1 MSTSHPPVS
10 SISAVSPV
18 SLIYIG
24 DPMCSW
30 CYGFGRPLG
39 QLLARF
45 PEVPVQLVLGGL
57 RAYNT
62 QVMDDALKA
71 KLRGA
76 WAGVAERSGQPF
88 SQGLFERTDFVYD
101 TEPACRAVVTVRE
114 HAPHLALAMYHAIQ
128 HAFYADGRDTTKAAV
143 LGEIWDEVHGRTKEA
158 WGHIDF
164 LRDFESEA
172 MRQRTRDDFAQA
184 QRWGVRGFPTL
195 LVVRGDQAQVL
206 SNGYTEAGGLIDS
219 LTRVMADAGQRS
231 S

>member
-1 MSTSHPPVS
+1 MTPPTE
-10 SISAVSPV
+10 ATHPV

-30 CYGFGRPLG
+30 CYGFGVPLG
-39 QLLARF
+39 QLLQRF
-45 PEVPVQLVLGGL
+45 PDVPLQLVLGGL

-62 QVMDDALKA
+62 QVMDGALKD

-88 SQGLFERTDFVYD
+88 SPALFERQDFVYD

-114 HAPHLALAMYHAIQ
+114 HAPQLALAMYHAIQ
-128 HAFYADGRDTTKAAV
+128 QAFYADGRDTTKAAV
-143 LGEIWDEVHGRTKEA
+143 LGEIWDAVHGRSKEA

-164 LRDFESEA
+164 LRDFESDA
-172 MRQRTRDDFAQA
+172 MRQRTRADFEQA

-195 LVVRGDQAQVL
+195 LAVVDGQAQIL
-206 SNGYTEAGGLIDS
+206 TNGYAEAEMLCERLAQTI
-219 LTRVMADAGQRS
+219 
-231 S
+231 

>member
-1 MSTSHPPVS
+1 MNTSTPVS
-10 SISAVSPV
+10 SPV

-30 CYGFGRPLG
+30 CYGFGVPLA
-39 QLLARF
+39 QLLGRF
-45 PEVPVQLVLGGL
+45 PELSLHIVLGGL

-71 KLRGA
+71 KLRSA
-76 WAGVAERSGQPF
+76 WASVAERSGQPF
-88 SQGLFERTDFVYD
+88 SAALFEREDFIYD

-114 HAPHLALAMYHAIQ
+114 HAPHLALAMYHAVQ
-128 HAFYADGRDTTKAAV
+128 QAFYADGRDTTKAAV

-164 LRDFESEA
+164 LRDLDSDA

-195 LVVRGDQAQVL
+195 LAVMDGQAQLLTSGYVEADVL
-206 SNGYTEAGGLIDS
+206 VHRLAALH
-219 LTRVMADAGQRS
+219 GQTNNAPE
-231 S
+231 

>member
-1 MSTSHPPVS
+1 MNTSTTPL
-10 SISAVSPV
+10 

-30 CYGFGRPLG
+30 CYGFGIPLG
-39 QLLARF
+39 QLLASH
-45 PEVPVQLVLGGL
+45 PDLPVQLVLGGL

-62 QVMDDALKA
+62 QVMDAALKA
-71 KLRGA
+71 KLRQA
-76 WAGVAERSGQPF
+76 WAGVAQRSGQPF
-88 SQGLFERTDFVYD
+88 SQALFEREDFIYD

-114 HAPHLALAMYHAIQ
+114 HAPRLALAMYHAIQ
-128 HAFYADGRDTTKAAV
+128 QAFYADGRDTTKAAV

-164 LRDFESEA
+164 LRDFESEL

-195 LVVRGDQAQVL
+195 FAVVNGQAQLLTNGFAEADVL
-206 SNGYTEAGGLIDS
+206 AQRLAQVTAAP
-219 LTRVMADAGQRS
+219 TRRP
-231 S
+231 

>member
-1 MSTSHPPVS
+1 MNPSITPP
-10 SISAVSPV
+10 

-30 CYGFGRPLG
+30 CYGFGLPLG
-39 QLLARF
+39 QVLARF
-45 PEVPVQLVLGGL
+45 PDLRVQLVLGGL

-62 QVMDDALKA
+62 QVMDAALKD
-71 KLRGA
+71 KLRSA

-88 SQGLFERTDFVYD
+88 SQALFGRDDFIYD

-128 HAFYADGRDTTKAAV
+128 QAFYADGRDTTKAAV
-143 LGEIWDEVHGRTKEA
+143 LGEIWDEVHGRSKQA
-158 WGHIDF
+158 WGHINF
-164 LRDFESEA
+164 LRDLDSEA

-195 LVVRGDQAQVL
+195 LALVDGQAQLL
-206 SNGYTEAGGLIDS
+206 SNGYID
-219 LTRVMADAGQRS
+219 ADTLAQRLAPLLKA
-231 S
+231 

>member
-1 MSTSHPPVS
+1 MKTSTTPP
-10 SISAVSPV
+10 

-30 CYGFGRPLG
+30 CYGFGLPLG
-39 QLLARF
+39 QVLAGH
-45 PEVPVQLVLGGL
+45 PELQVQLVLGGL

-62 QVMDDALKA
+62 QVMDAALKA
-71 KLRGA
+71 KLRSA

-88 SQGLFERTDFVYD
+88 SQTLFEREDFIYD

-128 HAFYADGRDTTKAAV
+128 QAFYADGRDTTKAAV
-143 LGEIWDEVHGRTKEA
+143 LGEVWDEVHGRSKQA
-158 WGHIDF
+158 WGHINF
-164 LRDFESEA
+164 LRDLDSEA

-195 LVVRGDQAQVL
+195 LAVVDGQAQL
-206 SNGYTEAGGLIDS
+206 LTSGFIDAAT
-219 LTRVMADAGQRS
+219 LAQRLAPLLDI
-231 S
+231 

>member
-1 MSTSHPPVS
+1 MNPSTTPP
-10 SISAVSPV
+10 

-30 CYGFGRPLG
+30 CYGFGIPLT
-39 QLLARF
+39 QVLAGH
-45 PEVPVQLVLGGL
+45 PDLQVQLVLGGL

-62 QVMDDALKA
+62 QVMDAALKA
-71 KLRGA
+71 KLRSA

-88 SQGLFERTDFVYD
+88 SQALFERDDFIYD

-128 HAFYADGRDTTKAAV
+128 QAFYADGRDTTKAAV
-143 LGEIWDEVHGRTKEA
+143 LGEVWDEVHGRSKQA
-158 WGHIDF
+158 WGHINF
-164 LRDFESEA
+164 LRDLDSEA

-195 LVVRGDQAQVL
+195 LAVVDGQAQL
-206 SNGYTEAGGLIDS
+206 LTSGYI
-219 LTRVMADAGQRS
+219 DAGTLAQRLAPLLKN
-231 S
+231 

>member
-1 MSTSHPPVS
+1 MTTSATPL
-10 SISAVSPV
+10 
-18 SLIYIG
+18 SLIYVG

-30 CYGFGRPLG
+30 CYGFGVPLG
-39 QLLARF
+39 QLLARH
-45 PEVPVQLVLGGL
+45 PDLQVQLVLGGL

-62 QVMDDALKA
+62 QVMDAALKD
-71 KLRGA
+71 KLRSA

-88 SQGLFERTDFVYD
+88 SPALFEREGFVYD

-114 HAPHLALAMYHAIQ
+114 HAPQLALAMYHAIQ
-128 HAFYADGRDTTKAAV
+128 QAFYADGRDTTKAAV

-195 LVVRGDQAQVL
+195 LAVVDGQAQVL
-206 SNGYTEAGGLIDS
+206 TSGY
-219 LTRVMADAGQRS
+219 ADANVLQQRLAS
-231 S
+231 LLKP

>member
-1 MSTSHPPVS
+1 MNMTSAPVG
-10 SISAVSPV
+10 
-18 SLIYIG
+18 LIYIG

-30 CYGFGRPLG
+30 CYGFGLPLG

-45 PEVPVQLVLGGL
+45 PGLQVQLVLGGL

-62 QVMDDALKA
+62 QVMDSALKN

-76 WAGVAERSGQPF
+76 WAGVAQRSGQPF
-88 SQGLFERTDFVYD
+88 SQALFERENFIYD

-114 HAPHLALAMYHAIQ
+114 HAPHLALSMYHAIQ
-128 HAFYADGRDTTKAAV
+128 QAFYANGRDTTKAAV

-164 LRDFESEA
+164 LRDFESSA

-184 QRWGVRGFPTL
+184 QRWGVSGFPTL
-195 LVVRGDQAQVL
+195 LAVVDGQAQIL
-206 SNGYTEAGGLIDS
+206 TNGY
-219 LTRVMADAGQRS
+219 ADVEVLAERLAQIAPS
-231 S
+231 

>member
-1 MSTSHPPVS
+1 MNTTSAPV
-10 SISAVSPV
+10 ALV
-18 SLIYIG
+18 YIG

-30 CYGFGRPLG
+30 CYGFGVPLG

-45 PEVPVQLVLGGL
+45 PTLQVELLLGGL

-62 QVMDDALKA
+62 QVMDDALKT

-76 WAGVAERSGQPF
+76 WANVAQRSGQRF
-88 SQGLFERTDFVYD
+88 SPALFEREDFIYN

-114 HAPHLALAMYHAIQ
+114 HAPQLALAMYHATQ
-128 HAFYADGRDTTKAAV
+128 QAFYADGRDTTKAAV

-164 LRDFESEA
+164 LRDFDSEA
-172 MRQRTRDDFAQA
+172 MRQRTREDFAQA

-195 LVVRGDQAQVL
+195 LAVVNGQAQML
-206 SNGYTEAGGLIDS
+206 TNGYTDAE
-219 LTRVMADAGQRS
+219 VMAERLAALHLQTKKAS
-231 S
+231 E

>member
-1 MSTSHPPVS
+1 MNTPATPP
-10 SISAVSPV
+10 

-30 CYGFGRPLG
+30 CYGFGIPLT
-39 QLLARF
+39 QVLARH
-45 PEVPVQLVLGGL
+45 PYLKVQLVLGGL

-62 QVMDDALKA
+62 QVMDAALKA
-71 KLRGA
+71 KLRSA

-88 SQGLFERTDFVYD
+88 SQALFERDDFIYD

-128 HAFYADGRDTTKAAV
+128 QAFYADGRDTTKAAV
-143 LGEIWDEVHGRTKEA
+143 LGEVWDEVHGRSKQA
-158 WGHIDF
+158 WGHINF
-164 LRDFESEA
+164 LRDLDSEA

-195 LVVRGDQAQVL
+195 LALVDGQAQL
-206 SNGYTEAGGLIDS
+206 LTSGFIDADTLAQRLAPL
-219 LTRVMADAGQRS
+219 LTT
-231 S
+231 

>member
-1 MSTSHPPVS
+1 MNNTSAPV
-10 SISAVSPV
+10 A
-18 SLIYIG
+18 LIYIG

-30 CYGFGRPLG
+30 CYGFGVPLA
-39 QLLARF
+39 QLLARH
-45 PEVPVQLVLGGL
+45 PALPVQLVLGGL

-62 QVMDDALKA
+62 QVMDDSLKG

-88 SQGLFERTDFVYD
+88 SGVLFEREDFIYD

-114 HAPHLALAMYHAIQ
+114 HAPQLALAMYHAIQ
-128 HAFYADGRDTTKAAV
+128 QAFYADGRDTTKAAV

-184 QRWGVRGFPTL
+184 QAWGVRGFPTL
-195 LVVRGDQAQVL
+195 LAVVDGQAQVL
-206 SNGYTEAGGLIDS
+206 TNGYAEAEALQQRLAS
-219 LTRVMADAGQRS
+219 LLKS
-231 S
+231 